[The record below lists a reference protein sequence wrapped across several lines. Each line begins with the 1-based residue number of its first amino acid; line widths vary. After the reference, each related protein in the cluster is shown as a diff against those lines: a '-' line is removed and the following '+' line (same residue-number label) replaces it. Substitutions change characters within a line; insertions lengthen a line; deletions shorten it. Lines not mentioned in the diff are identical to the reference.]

1 MKKLIFYAVA
11 LLSVA
16 SLLNGC
22 KKDDGNES
30 KGPNVEGVYWFEEVS
45 TDPSMTPGFT
55 DPSMTPGFYLKDGNM
70 SYCGYAKDD
79 DGAAKLSE
87 ASGKT
92 VKKGNIVLYEY
103 VGAYTIVKNE
113 DGTSGTIKYPSG
125 KIEYSGLTENSV
137 LFVVYDSDGDEITR
151 VQLSSLEY
159 LGFPVTGIVE

>member
-1 MKKLIFYAVA
+1 MKKFIFYAVA

-30 KGPNVEGVYWFEEVS
+30 KGPNVEGVYWFEE
-45 TDPSMTPGFT
+45 
-55 DPSMTPGFYLKDGNM
+55 GFYLKDGNM

>member
-1 MKKLIFYAVA
+1 MNMKKFIFYAVA

-30 KGPNVEGVYWFEEVS
+30 KGPDIEGVFWFEEEE
-45 TDPSMTPGFT
+45 DPAISVMQ
-55 DPSMTPGFYLKDGNM
+55 GFYFKDGKM
-70 SYCGYAKDD
+70 SYYAYAKSDE
-79 DGAAKLSE
+79 GAAWLSE
-87 ASGKT
+87 DTGKT

-103 VGAYTIVKNE
+103 IVGATIVKNE
-113 DGTSGTIKYPSG
+113 DGTSGTIKHESR

-137 LFVVYDSDGDEITR
+137 FVVLYGSEGNELDRLQFYT
-151 VQLSSLEY
+151 LEY

>member
-30 KGPNVEGVYWFEEVS
+30 KDPNVESKGPNVEGVFWFEEV
-45 TDPSMTPGFT
+45 TT
-55 DPSMTPGFYLKDGNM
+55 DPSMTPGFYFKDANM
-70 SYCGYAKDD
+70 SYCGYAKSDE
-79 DGAAKLSE
+79 GAAKLSK

>member
-1 MKKLIFYAVA
+1 MNHEEADFLRCRFVERGIAPERMQERRRKRKQ
-11 LLSVA
+11 
-16 SLLNGC
+16 
-22 KKDDGNES
+22 
-30 KGPNVEGVYWFEEVS
+30 GPERRRGR
-45 TDPSMTPGFT
+45 
-55 DPSMTPGFYLKDGNM
+55 
-70 SYCGYAKDD
+70 YAKND

-125 KIEYSGLTENSV
+125 KIEYSELTENSV
-137 LFVVYDSDGDEITR
+137 FFVVYDSYGDEITR
-151 VQLSSLEY
+151 VQLSTLEY

>member
-1 MKKLIFYAVA
+1 MKKFIFYAVA

-30 KGPNVEGVYWFEEVS
+30 KGPNVEGVFWFEEVS
-45 TDPSMTPGFT
+45 T

-113 DGTSGTIKYPSG
+113 DGTSGTINSPIG
-125 KIEYSGLTENSV
+125 KLEYSGLTENSV
-137 LFVVYDSDGDEITR
+137 FVVAYDSEGNETARIQYYT
-151 VQLSSLEY
+151 LEY

>member
-45 TDPSMTPGFT
+45 TDPSMTPGF
-55 DPSMTPGFYLKDGNM
+55 YLKDGNM
-70 SYCGYAKDD
+70 SYCGYAKSD
-79 DGAAKLSE
+79 DGAAMLSE
-87 ASGKT
+87 ETGKT
-92 VKKGNIVLYEY
+92 VKKGNIVLTFFLS
-103 VGAYTIVKNE
+103 AYTIVKNE
-113 DGTSGTIKYPSG
+113 DGTSGTINSPLG
-125 KIEYSGLTENSV
+125 KLEYSGLTENSV
-137 LFVVYDSDGDEITR
+137 FVVAYKSEGNETARIQYYT
-151 VQLSSLEY
+151 LEY

>member
-1 MKKLIFYAVA
+1 MKKFIFYAVA

-30 KGPNVEGVYWFEEVS
+30 KGPNVEGVFWFEEEEA
-45 TDPSMTPGFT
+45 DPGVME
-55 DPSMTPGFYLKDGNM
+55 GFYLKDGNM
-70 SYCGYAKDD
+70 SYYAYAKSDE
-79 DGAAKLSE
+79 GAAILSE
-87 ASGKT
+87 ETGKT
-92 VKKGNIVLYEY
+92 VKKENLVLYQY

-137 LFVVYDSDGDEITR
+137 FFVAYDSEGGEPVR
-151 VQLSSLEY
+151 LQLYTLEY